1 MTDKNPST
9 PIPPPEPFWEPCPT
23 CEGKGKV
30 KGIPPGMI
38 VIRMDCRPRAGA
50 PEWSDSPKEIAYYL
64 GIIEKFIRIGIKE
77 GGIRP
82 VIFRGRKGFRL
93 KDVKK
98 WYETFRK
105 VTPIIFEYMLQE
117 TFPNVHFIFDDKLG
131 GYTVDMEYHRWLRAQ
146 RGR

>member
-1 MTDKNPST
+1 MTDKNPGT
-9 PIPPPEPFWEPCPT
+9 PIPPPEPFWEACPT

-82 VIFRGRKGFRL
+82 VTIRGKKGFLL
-93 KDVKK
+93 KDVRK
-98 WYETFRK
+98 WYETFRE
-105 VTPIIFEYMLQE
+105 VPAFFFESMLQE
-117 TFPNVHFIFDDKLG
+117 TFPNVHFIFDAKLG
-131 GYTVDMEYHRWLRAQ
+131 GYTVEEDFLRRA
-146 RGR
+146 RRAL

>member
-23 CEGKGKV
+23 CTGTGKV

-50 PEWSDSPKEIAYYL
+50 PKWSDSPKEIAYYL
-64 GIIEKFIRIGIKE
+64 GIIEKFIRIAIQE
-77 GGIRP
+77 RYIRP
-82 VIFRGRKGFRL
+82 KIFRGKKGFLL

-98 WYETFRK
+98 WYETFRE
-105 VTPIIFEYMLQE
+105 VPELFFESLLAQA
-117 TFPNVHFIFDDKLG
+117 FPNVHFVFDDKLG
-131 GYTVDMEYHRWLRAQ
+131 GYTVEEDFLRRA
-146 RGR
+146 RRAR

>member
-1 MTDKNPST
+1 
-9 PIPPPEPFWEPCPT
+9 
-23 CEGKGKV
+23 
-30 KGIPPGMI
+30 MI

-64 GIIEKFIRIGIKE
+64 GILEVFIRIGIKE

-82 VIFRGRKGFRL
+82 VTIRGRKGYLL

-105 VTPIIFEYMLQE
+105 IPEFIFECMLEE
-117 TFPNVHFIFDDKLG
+117 TFPNVPFIYDDKLG
-131 GYTVDMEYHRWLRAQ
+131 GYTVEEDFLRRSRRAL
-146 RGR
+146 